1 MGRIFSDAVEQALEY
16 IYYRDRDQRGR
27 EGFALLEQASAEG
40 DGDASCVLA
49 RCLSGDGYVWNGHG
63 FPEDG
68 RRAVKLLHQ
77 SVAQGSALGVLVALR
92 SQELTPSV
100 QKKMPFASLKE
111 AFDIVLEKAEL
122 GDAFCQYTIGNTYFW
137 WDFQRIQDKGR
148 DSFPSE
154 AAYKS
159 YLREN
164 ISQCEG
170 WFLRAYQGGMHLAG
184 NNLNHYYTKGDE
196 DIIPPQPEKAKNIW
210 KMGAEYG
217 YPVQQYNYAKQLD
230 AAGDKAGA
238 FEWFRK
244 SSEGGERYAWFY
256 LGRAYEQ
263 GEGTEKDARRAVQCY
278 ERMLSYG
285 MEPATANRLGAMYFN
300 GEGVERDYAKAF
312 QLISRAYAHG
322 SDWGVYYLGT
332 MYFYGRGVQQDYVK
346 AREILEKVDWNNKE
360 VHYCLGVIYGQG
372 LGVAADIPKAVDH
385 LQKAGGFQPA
395 KEELLRYR
403 KTLFGKWVRR

>member
-1 MGRIFSDAVEQALEY
+1 MGKIFSDAVEQALEY
-16 IYYRDRDQRGR
+16 IYYNERAQRGT
-27 EGFALLEQASAEG
+27 EGFALLERASAEG
-40 DGDASCVLA
+40 DGDASCILA
-49 RCLSGDGYVWNGHG
+49 RCLSGDSYVWAGHG
-63 FPEDG
+63 FPEDD

-92 SQELTPSV
+92 SRELTPSV

-111 AFDIVLEKAEL
+111 AFDIVLEKAEM
-122 GDAFCQYTIGNTYFW
+122 GDAFCQYTIGNSYFW

-170 WFLRAYQGGMHLAG
+170 WFLRAYQGGMYLAG
-184 NNLNHYYTKGDE
+184 NNLNHYYTKGDG
-196 DIIPPQPEKAKNIW
+196 DIIPPQPEKAKDIW

-217 YPVQQYNYAKQLD
+217 YPLQQYNYARQLHED
-230 AAGDKAGA
+230 GDNEKA
-238 FEWFRK
+238 FTWFQR
-244 SSEGGERYAWFY
+244 SAEGGDRLAWFY
-256 LGRAYEQ
+256 LGRAYEL
-263 GEGTEKDARRAVQCY
+263 GEGAEKDERRAVQYY
-278 ERMLSYG
+278 EKALSWG
-285 MEPATANRLGAMYFN
+285 LEPAAASRLGAMYFN
-300 GEGVERDYAKAF
+300 GQGVEQDYAKAF
-312 QLISRAYAHG
+312 QLISWVYDHSNG
-322 SDWGVYYLGT
+322 WGVYFLGA
-332 MYFYGRGVQQDYVK
+332 MYFYGRGVQQDYGK
-346 AREILEKVDWNNKE
+346 AREFLEKVDWNNSE

-385 LQKAGGFQPA
+385 LQKAGSYQPA
-395 KEELLRYR
+395 KEELLKYR